1 MKHYENVIPDTT
13 WERWRREKRGE
24 RRCDDMGEMVMRE
37 DVMTWERWRREK
49 M

>member
-1 MKHYENVIPDTT
+1 M
-13 WERWRREKRGE
+13 REE
-24 RRCDDMGEMVMRE
+24 RRCDDMGEMVMREERRCDDMGEMEERE